1 LIKTSTKG
9 NKIMMTGYGMGMG
22 SVIWMIIAWV
32 VVTGISIW
40 LLAALFPKTGRLSN
54 SGHVDNDALE
64 ILRHRYA
71 SGELSKEEFETLR
84 RHLRST
90 QS

>member
-1 LIKTSTKG
+1 
-9 NKIMMTGYGMGMG
+9 MMTEFGMGMSSG
-22 SVIWMIIAWV
+22 IWMIVMWAI
-32 VVTGISIW
+32 VTGISIW
-40 LLAALFPKTGRLSN
+40 LLAALFPKTGHLSN
-54 SGHVDNDALE
+54 SRYADNDALA

-84 RHLRST
+84 RHLD